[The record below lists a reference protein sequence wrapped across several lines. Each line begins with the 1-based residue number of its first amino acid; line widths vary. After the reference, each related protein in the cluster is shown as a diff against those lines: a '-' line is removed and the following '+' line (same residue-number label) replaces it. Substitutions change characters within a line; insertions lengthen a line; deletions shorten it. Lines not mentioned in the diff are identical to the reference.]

1 MKRVIVN
8 CKRVKDSADLYNLF
22 EKKLRAPEY
31 FGRNLDAL
39 HDCLT
44 DVFEDV
50 SIVLDDPEA
59 LKENLGECFSR
70 LTEVLTVS
78 AQENRHLFFSE

>member
-1 MKRVIVN
+1 MKKVILSPEEVKTMADAHRVLA
-8 CKRVKDSADLYNLF
+8 RELSFPDWYGF
-22 EKKLRAPEY
+22 
-31 FGRNLDAL
+31 NLDAL